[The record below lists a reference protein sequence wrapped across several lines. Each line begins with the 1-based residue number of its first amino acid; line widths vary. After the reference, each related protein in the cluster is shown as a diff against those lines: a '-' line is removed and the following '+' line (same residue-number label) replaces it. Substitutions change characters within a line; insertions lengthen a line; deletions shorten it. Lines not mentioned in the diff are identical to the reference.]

1 MKKLLC
7 ISLLLAL
14 VSCGE
19 DAPVKAEKTKA
30 PKQETKKTG
39 AEAQLDPLKTVV
51 EKKQFPNG
59 IQIQWFI
66 KGTGDQV
73 QDGHVYLI
81 NYKVTLEDGTI
92 VDGNH
97 LLQRSTL
104 PFLVGFGLQTK
115 GWDIA
120 MPELRI
126 GDFAEVYLPGNLA
139 RGKKGVPGLI
149 PPNAPNRI
157 FIRIVSEKQP
167 TRIVKGT
174 KVWLL
179 EENKKH
185 SDSLITATSEV
196 AFHYFVGSKS
206 NPKYDNSYEKGEPF
220 VFGMDDRSI
229 VPGLKNA
236 LIGAKDFDKLWVVV
250 PADQAY
256 GHQGIP
262 DLVKPDEPMF
272 YDLLIVSHRD

>member
-1 MKKLLC
+1 MKKLLS

-19 DAPVKAEKTKA
+19 NAPAKAEKVKVS
-30 PKQETKKTG
+30 KQEEKRTN
-39 AEAQLDPLKTVV
+39 AEAALDPLRSVQ

-59 IQIQWFI
+59 IQIQWFV
-66 KGTGDQV
+66 KGAGAQV

-81 NYKVTLEDGTI
+81 NYKVTLEDGTV

-97 LLQRSTL
+97 LLQRPTL

-115 GWDIA
+115 GWDLA
-120 MPELRI
+120 MPELHI
-126 GDFAEVYLPGNLA
+126 GDFAELYLPGNLA

-157 FIRIVSEKQP
+157 FIRVVSEMQP
-167 TRIVKGT
+167 TKMVQGT

-179 EENKKH
+179 EENKDH
-185 SDSLITATSEV
+185 ADSLISAKSEV
-196 AFHYFVGSKS
+196 AVHYFVGSKS
-206 NPKYDNSYEKGEPF
+206 NPKYDNSYEQGKPF
-220 VFGMDDRSI
+220 VFGMSDRSI

-236 LIGAKDFDKLWVVV
+236 LLGAKDFDKLWVVV

-262 DLVKPDEPMF
+262 DLVKPDEQMF
-272 YDLLIVSHRD
+272 YDLLIVSHRN